1 MASGKNSKYI
11 DYFELLDLQ
20 NTSIAIADEDLKIT
34 WYNKSFKKNS
44 GSNRIKGVSLTTVF
58 GINLP
63 DEFDVSN
70 FNKSL
75 IIPLPDSGKNI
86 VLTLIPPEKRNFN
99 NTFFIELIP
108 VIDQQLGNKD
118 LEILQRN
125 IKFQNELRSI
135 LMLLVKENSLAVV
148 SEEILIRCV
157 NITGSD
163 FGIIVLQE
171 DDDIKGFL
179 YADTAGFLK
188 NKDEIEKS
196 IIYNSS
202 FINKWLEINRRPLLA
217 VNQFNNIGYG
227 LTQVMQ
233 SESMCISPC
242 YFENKLKAKL
252 IIGKKTGDYSSIEIS
267 NIEQFSILLSFAVS
281 SIKTRELNTALE
293 SRLLQAQKLETIG
306 KLSSGMAHDFSNLLS
321 GIFGSVNLLRNRV
334 PESENITRLIDNIE
348 TCSIRAR
355 DLTKGLLSFGK
366 PTAKRKELVLPNV
379 LLDELSK
386 VIVQTFP
393 HNISF
398 QYKINEKLYNILGNA
413 TEIYQI
419 ILNLCV
425 NAKEA
430 IDGKGKI
437 FLSAKNITID
447 DSNIAKYPLIERGN
461 YVLLSVSDNG
471 TGISEE
477 HITRI
482 FDPYFS
488 TKQKD
493 TGSGLGLYVTYG
505 IIKAHNGYIDV
516 TSTKGDGTTFDVY
529 LPAYEPQK
537 SDRTLIANKIIMLAD
552 DEEMLSE
559 LLSEL
564 LELNGY
570 NVIRVNSGEEVL
582 KVLTEEIKVDLLII
596 DYNMPVMN
604 GIECIAELRKLN
616 FKMPVILSSGSLNI
630 DDLLLETYDI
640 KSKLSKPYDFE
651 TMLSTIQ
658 KLI

>member
-1 MASGKNSKYI
+1 MSAGKNSKHT
-11 DYFELLDLQ
+11 DYFELLELQ
-20 NTSIAIADEDLKIT
+20 NTSIAIADEQLKIT
-34 WYNKSFKKNS
+34 WYNKSFKKIS
-44 GSNRIKGVSLTTVF
+44 EANRIKGVSLTAVF

-63 DEFDVSN
+63 DNFDVSN
-70 FNKSL
+70 FKKSL
-75 IIPLPDSGKNI
+75 IIPLPDSGNNI
-86 VLTLIPPEKRNFN
+86 VLSLIPSERRNFN

-108 VIDQQLGNKD
+108 VIDQQMGNKD

-135 LMLLVKENSLAVV
+135 LMLLVKENSLSVV
-148 SEEILIRCV
+148 SEEILYRCV

-171 DDDIKGFL
+171 DDEIKGFL
-179 YADTAGFLK
+179 YADTSGFLK

-233 SESMCISPC
+233 SEAICISPC

-252 IIGKKTGDYSSIEIS
+252 IIGKKAGNYSSIEIS

-334 PESENITRLIDNIE
+334 PGSENITRLIDNIE
-348 TCSIRAR
+348 SCSIRAR

-366 PTAKRKELVLPNV
+366 PTAKRKELVLPNI

-398 QYKINEKLYNILGNA
+398 QYKSEEKLYNILGNA

-447 DSNIAKYPLIERGN
+447 DANIAKYPLLERGN

-471 TGISEE
+471 TGISED

-488 TKQKD
+488 TKQKE

-505 IIKAHNGYIDV
+505 IIKAHNGHIDV
-516 TSTKGDGTTFDVY
+516 TSTKGEGTTFDVY

-559 LLSEL
+559 LLAEL

-630 DDLLLETYDI
+630 DDSLLDKYDI

>member
-1 MASGKNSKYI
+1 MSSGKNSKFD
-11 DYFELLDLQ
+11 DYFELLELQ
-20 NTSIAIADEDLKIT
+20 NTSVAIADENLRIT

-44 GSNRIKGVSLTTVF
+44 GSGRIKGVTLNSVF
-58 GINLP
+58 GISLP
-63 DEFDVSN
+63 DDFEIKN

-75 IIPLPDSGKNI
+75 IIPLPDSGRHI
-86 VLTLIPPEKRNFN
+86 ILTSLPPNLRKSEIS
-99 NTFFIELIP
+99 FFIELIP
-108 VIDQQLGNKD
+108 LVDQQQANKD
-118 LEILQRN
+118 LEVLERN
-125 IKFQNELRSI
+125 IKFQNELQNI
-135 LMLLVKENSLAVV
+135 FILLVKENSLSVI
-148 SEEILIRCV
+148 SEEILMRCT

-171 DDDIKGFL
+171 DNEIKDFL
-179 YADTAGFLK
+179 YVDSAGHLK
-188 NKDEIEKS
+188 NKKDIEKS

-202 FINKWLEINRRPLLA
+202 FINKWLEINRRPLIA

-227 LTQVMQ
+227 LTQVM
-233 SESMCISPC
+233 ESDSICISPC
-242 YFENKLKAKL
+242 YFDNKLKAKL
-252 IIGKKTGDYSSIEIS
+252 IVGKKTGSYSPIEIN

-281 SIKTRELNTALE
+281 NIKTRELNTALE

-379 LLDELSK
+379 LLDELTK
-386 VIVQTFP
+386 VIGQTFP
-393 HNISF
+393 HNIIF
-398 QYKINEKLYNILGNA
+398 EHKIENKLYNILGNA

-430 IDGKGKI
+430 IESKGRI
-437 FLSAKNITID
+437 FLSARNITID
-447 DSNIAKYPLIERGN
+447 DSNIARYPLVERGN
-461 YVLLSVSDNG
+461 YVLLSVQDNG
-471 TGISEE
+471 SGISED
-477 HITRI
+477 HISRI

-488 TKQKD
+488 TKQKE

-516 TSTKGDGTTFDVY
+516 TSTKGQGTTFDVY

-537 SDRTLIANKIIMLAD
+537 SDKALLANKIIMLAD

-559 LLSEL
+559 LLAEL

-570 NVIRVNSGEEVL
+570 NVIRVTSGEEVL

-596 DYNMPVMN
+596 DYNMPAMN
-604 GIECIAELRKLN
+604 GIECIERLRKLN
-616 FKMPVILSSGSLNI
+616 FDMPVILSSGSLNI
-630 DDLLLETYDI
+630 DELKLEEYNI
-640 KSKLSKPYDFE
+640 KSKLTKPYDFE

-658 KLI
+658 QLI

>member
-34 WYNKSFKKNS
+34 WYNKSFKRNS
-44 GSNRIKGVSLTTVF
+44 GSSRIKSVSLTTVF

-108 VIDQQLGNKD
+108 IIDQQLGNKD

-135 LMLLVKENSLAVV
+135 LMLLVKENSLSVV
-148 SEEILIRCV
+148 SEEILNRCV

-179 YADTAGFLK
+179 YADIAGFLK

-233 SESMCISPC
+233 SEAICISPC

-252 IIGKKTGDYSSIEIS
+252 IAGKKSGNYSSIEIS

-334 PESENITRLIDNIE
+334 PESENISRLIDNIE

-393 HNISF
+393 HNLSF
-398 QYKINEKLYNILGNA
+398 QYKIDEKLYNILGNA

-516 TSTKGDGTTFDVY
+516 TSTKGVGTTFDVY

-537 SDRTLIANKIIMLAD
+537 SDKTLIANKIIMLAD

>member
-34 WYNKSFKKNS
+34 WYNKSFKKNR
-44 GSNRIKGVSLTTVF
+44 GSNRIKGVSLKTVF

-108 VIDQQLGNKD
+108 VVDQQLGNKD

-252 IIGKKTGDYSSIEIS
+252 IIGKKTGYYSSIEIS

>member
-1 MASGKNSKYI
+1 MSAGKNSKHT
-11 DYFELLDLQ
+11 DYFELLELQ
-20 NTSIAIADEDLKIT
+20 NTSIAIADEQLKIT
-34 WYNKSFKKNS
+34 WYNKSFKKIS
-44 GSNRIKGVSLTTVF
+44 EANRIKGVSLTAVF

-63 DEFDVSN
+63 DNFDVSN
-70 FNKSL
+70 FKKSL
-75 IIPLPDSGKNI
+75 IIPLPDSGNNI
-86 VLTLIPPEKRNFN
+86 VLSLIPSERRNFN

-108 VIDQQLGNKD
+108 VIDQQMGNKD

-135 LMLLVKENSLAVV
+135 LMLLVKENSLSVV
-148 SEEILIRCV
+148 SEEILYRCV

-171 DDDIKGFL
+171 DDEIKGFL
-179 YADTAGFLK
+179 YADTSGFLR

-233 SESMCISPC
+233 SEAICISPC

-252 IIGKKTGDYSSIEIS
+252 IIGKKAGNYSSIEIS

-334 PESENITRLIDNIE
+334 PGSENITRLIDNIE
-348 TCSIRAR
+348 SCSIRAR

-366 PTAKRKELVLPNV
+366 PTAKRKELVLPNI

-398 QYKINEKLYNILGNA
+398 QYKSEDKLYNILGNA

-447 DSNIAKYPLIERGN
+447 DANIAKYPLLERGN

-471 TGISEE
+471 TGISED

-488 TKQKD
+488 TKQKE

-505 IIKAHNGYIDV
+505 IIKAHNGHIDV
-516 TSTKGDGTTFDVY
+516 TSTKGEGTTFDVY

-559 LLSEL
+559 LLAEL

-630 DDLLLETYDI
+630 DDSLLDKYDI